1 MRWLSAAAVVLV
13 LGYVAADVADVA
25 PGLLTL
31 DPATTGPAPTRPAP
45 SDPAREPLP
54 PAMPALATDAPA
66 PTPEGV
72 SRVLDPLL
80 SVDQLGPQTSATV
93 IDAATGDVLLD
104 QFGTS
109 LRVPASTA
117 KLLTGAA
124 TLSTVGGAT
133 TLATRA
139 VQGGSADE
147 VVLVGGGDVMLG
159 TGASK
164 LDQVHGHAGLRTLAA
179 QVAKALSAAGR
190 SQVAVR
196 FDDSAFAGPTVSP
209 GWSATDLQIGFVGH
223 ITALGLDDDL
233 AAVNHPGPA
242 DPSLAAGQAFAQA
255 LRRQGITVV
264 GNVVRTRA
272 SADAKV
278 LGEVRSA
285 PVADVLGV
293 ALTTSNNT
301 IAEVLARLTAKAMQR
316 PATFEDSALAV
327 MDQVQRLG
335 VDVGGS
341 HLTDGSGLAAGSAVT
356 SQVLTDLLVL
366 ASGGSTPA
374 LRPLLAGLP
383 VSGFTGTLAE
393 RFDRPLTQDAAGT
406 VRAKTGTL
414 TGVNS
419 LAGTTVDADGRLL
432 VFAVMSDRVPVGGT
446 TLARR
451 ASDRVAAALTA
462 CGCR

>member
-1 MRWLSAAAVVLV
+1 M
-13 LGYVAADVADVA
+13 
-25 PGLLTL
+25 
-31 DPATTGPAPTRPAP
+31 
-45 SDPAREPLP
+45 
-54 PAMPALATDAPA
+54 
-66 PTPEGV
+66 
-72 SRVLDPLL
+72 
-80 SVDQLGPQTSATV
+80 
-93 IDAATGDVLLD
+93 
-104 QFGTS
+104 
-109 LRVPASTA
+109 PASTA

-133 TLATRA
+133 TLATQA

-147 VVLVGGGDVMLG
+147 VVLVGSGDVMLG

-179 QVAKALSAAGR
+179 QVAKSLSAAGR
-190 SQVAVR
+190 SRVAVR

-209 GWSATDLQIGFVGH
+209 GWSASDVQIGFVGH
-223 ITALGLDDDL
+223 VTALGLDADL

-242 DPSLAAGQAFAQA
+242 DPSLSAGQAFAQA

-264 GNVVRTRA
+264 GDVVRTRA
-272 SADAKV
+272 TAGAKV

-356 SQVLTDLLVL
+356 SQVLADLLVL
-366 ASGGSTPA
+366 ASGGRHPGA
-374 LRPLLAGLP
+374 AAAAGRAAGLGLHRHP
-383 VSGFTGTLAE
+383 
-393 RFDRPLTQDAAGT
+393 R
-406 VRAKTGTL
+406 
-414 TGVNS
+414 
-419 LAGTTVDADGRLL
+419 
-432 VFAVMSDRVPVGGT
+432 
-446 TLARR
+446 
-451 ASDRVAAALTA
+451 
-462 CGCR
+462 